1 MPGLGSRQHF
11 PALTSEPDLVYL
23 DAASGT
29 PCPEPV
35 IAQLTAELRGPAAN
49 PGRGGH
55 RWARDALRRFE
66 EARAT
71 VAAFLGTSFPDEVA
85 FTRGA
90 TGAMAFLADRWG
102 PAALADGG
110 DILYCPGDHLST
122 VRPWLRL
129 AERMRHQGVRAVAYR
144 RDRLGRIDPDDFARA
159 AGDRTAVVVA
169 TDVHNLHGTRTDLD
183 ALAIP
188 PAATVCLDC
197 SQSAGRLPLGLAESR
212 AELAVVS
219 GHKMFGPPGTGT
231 VYVRRGQHH
240 RIAVDRAAAR
250 SGPARHVSPLTD
262 AAEEGSL
269 DGAGAAGLAS
279 ATAFLDTI
287 GLDRVGGHL
296 ATLAARFA
304 DGASRIGGVTLL
316 GPPVDASRPH
326 SGIAAFAVDGQ
337 AGADVAFALERRGVY
352 VRAGDHCLD
361 GPREDAVRVSF
372 HLYNDEND
380 VDRLLQGLAAAA
392 ERD

>member
-1 MPGLGSRQHF
+1 MLGSRRDF
-11 PALTSEPDLVYL
+11 PALTAEPDLVYL

-29 PCPEPV
+29 PCPEAV

-55 RWARDALRRFE
+55 PWARDALRRLE
-66 EARAT
+66 EARAA
-71 VAAFLGTSFPDEVA
+71 VAAFLGATFPDEVA
-85 FTRGA
+85 FSRGA

-102 PAALADGG
+102 PTALADGG

-129 AERMRHQGVRAVAYR
+129 AERMKNHGVRAVPYR

-159 AGDRTAVVVA
+159 ASDRTAVVVA

-188 PAATVCLDC
+188 PGATVCLDC
-197 SQSAGRLPLGLAESR
+197 SQTAGRLPLRLAESR

-231 VYVRRGQHH
+231 VYVRRGQHR

-269 DGAGAAGLAS
+269 DGAGAAALAS
-279 ATAFLDTI
+279 ATAFLDGI
-287 GLDRVGGHL
+287 GIDRVGGHL
-296 ATLAARFA
+296 AGLAARFA
-304 DGASRIGGVTLL
+304 NGASRIGGVTLL
-316 GPPVDASRPH
+316 GPPVEAGGPH
-326 SGIAAFAVDGQ
+326 SGIAAFALDGQ
-337 AGADVAFALERRGVY
+337 AGDDVAFALERRRIY

>member
-11 PALTSEPDLVYL
+11 PALTAEPDLVYL

-35 IAQLTAELRGPAAN
+35 IAQLAAELRGPAAN

-55 RWARDALRRFE
+55 PWARDALRRFE
-66 EARAT
+66 ESRAT
-71 VAAFLGTSFPDEVA
+71 VAAFLGAAFPDEVA

-102 PAALADGG
+102 PAALANGG

-129 AERMRHQGVRAVAYR
+129 AERMRHQDVRVVAYR

-159 AGDRTAVVVA
+159 ASDRTAVVVV
-169 TDVHNLHGTRTDLD
+169 TDVHNLHGTRADLET
-183 ALAIP
+183 LAIP

-197 SQSAGRLPLGLAESR
+197 SQSAGRLPLRLAESR

-269 DGAGAAGLAS
+269 DGAGAAALAS

-287 GLDRVGGHL
+287 GLDRVGAHL

-316 GPPVDASRPH
+316 GPPVDAGPPH
-326 SGIAAFAVDGQ
+326 SGIAAFALDGQ

>member
-1 MPGLGSRQHF
+1 MLGSRRHF
-11 PALTSEPDLVYL
+11 PALTAEPDLVYL

-35 IAQLTAELRGPAAN
+35 IAQLTAELRGPAGN

-55 RWARDALRRFE
+55 PWARDALRRFE
-66 EARAT
+66 EARAA
-71 VAAFLGTSFPDEVA
+71 VAAFLGATFPDEIA

-90 TGAMAFLADRWG
+90 TGAMAFLTDRWG
-102 PAALADGG
+102 AATLADGG

-129 AERMRHQGVRAVAYR
+129 AERMRPQGVRAVAYR
-144 RDRLGRIDPDDFARA
+144 RDRLGRIDLDDFARA
-159 AGDRTAVVVA
+159 ASDRTKIVVA
-169 TDVHNLHGTRTDLD
+169 TDVHNLHGTRTDLE
-183 ALAIP
+183 ALPIP
-188 PAATVCLDC
+188 PSATLCLDC
-197 SQSAGRLPLGLAESR
+197 SQSAGRMPLRLAESR
-212 AELAVVS
+212 AEVAVVS

-240 RIAVDRAAAR
+240 RIVVDRAAGR

-269 DGAGAAGLAS
+269 DGAGAAALAS
-279 ATAFLDTI
+279 ATTFIDGI
-287 GLDRVGGHL
+287 GLDAVGGHL
-296 ATLAARFA
+296 AGLAARFT
-304 DGASRIGGVTLL
+304 DGAARIGGVSLL
-316 GPPVDASRPH
+316 GPPVDAHRPH
-326 SGIAAFAVDGQ
+326 SGIVAFALDGQ
-337 AGADVAFALERRGVY
+337 AGADIAFALERRGIY

-361 GPREDAVRVSF
+361 GPRDDAVRASF

-392 ERD
+392 ERT

>member
-11 PALTSEPDLVYL
+11 PALTAEPDLVYL

-55 RWARDALRRFE
+55 PWARDALRRFE
-66 EARAT
+66 ESRAT
-71 VAAFLGTSFPDEVA
+71 VAAFLGASFPDEVA

-90 TGAMAFLADRWG
+90 TGATAFLADRWG
-102 PAALADGG
+102 PAALANGG

-159 AGDRTAVVVA
+159 ASDRTAVVVV
-169 TDVHNLHGTRTDLD
+169 TGVHNLHGTWADLD

-197 SQSAGRLPLGLAESR
+197 SQSAGRLPLRLAESQ

-231 VYVRRGQHH
+231 VYVRRGQHL

-269 DGAGAAGLAS
+269 DGAGAAALAS

-287 GLDRVGGHL
+287 GLDRVGTHL

-316 GPPVDASRPH
+316 VPPVDAGRPH
-326 SGIAAFAVDGQ
+326 SGISAFAVDGQ

>member
-1 MPGLGSRQHF
+1 MLGSRRHF
-11 PALTSEPDLVYL
+11 PALTAEPDLVYL

-55 RWARDALRRFE
+55 PWARDALRRVE
-66 EARAT
+66 EARAA
-71 VAAFLGTSFPDEVA
+71 VAAFLGAAFPDEVA

-102 PAALADGG
+102 PAALEKGG

-129 AERMRHQGVRAVAYR
+129 AERMRPQGVRAVPYR
-144 RDRLGRIDPDDFARA
+144 RDRLGRIDADDFARA

-197 SQSAGRLPLGLAESR
+197 SQSAGRLPLRLAESR
-212 AELAVVS
+212 AEVAVVS

-240 RIAVDRAAAR
+240 RIAVDRAAGR

-269 DGAGAAGLAS
+269 DGAGAAALAG
-279 ATAFLDTI
+279 ATAFLDGI
-287 GLDRVGGHL
+287 GVDRVGGHL
-296 ATLAARFA
+296 AALASRFA
-304 DGASRIGGVTLL
+304 DGATRIGGVTLL
-316 GPPVDASRPH
+316 GPPVDPRQPH
-326 SGIAAFAVDGQ
+326 SGIVAFALDGQ
-337 AGADVAFALERRGVY
+337 AGADVAFALERRRVY

-361 GPREDAVRVSF
+361 GPRDDAVRASF

-380 VDRLLQGLAAAA
+380 VDRLLQGLSAAA
-392 ERD
+392 ERT

>member
-1 MPGLGSRQHF
+1 MPGLGSRQQF
-11 PALTSEPDLVYL
+11 PSLTAEPDLVYL

-55 RWARDALRRFE
+55 PWARDALRRFE
-66 EARAT
+66 ESRAT
-71 VAAFLGTSFPDEVA
+71 VAAFLGASFPDEVA

-102 PAALADGG
+102 PGALANGG

-129 AERMRHQGVRAVAYR
+129 AERMRDQGVRAVAYR

-159 AGDRTAVVVA
+159 ASDRTAVVVA

-197 SQSAGRLPLGLAESR
+197 SQSAGRLPLRLAESR

-231 VYVRRGQHH
+231 VYVRRGEHH
-240 RIAVDRAAAR
+240 RIAVDRSAAR

-269 DGAGAAGLAS
+269 DGAGAAALAS
-279 ATAFLDTI
+279 ATVFLDAI
-287 GLDRVGGHL
+287 GLDRVGAHL

-316 GPPVDASRPH
+316 GPPVETGPH

>member
-1 MPGLGSRQHF
+1 MLGSRRHF
-11 PALTSEPDLVYL
+11 PALEAEPDLVYL

-29 PCPEPV
+29 PCPEAV

-55 RWARDALRRFE
+55 PWARDALRRFE
-66 EARAT
+66 DARAA
-71 VAAFLGTSFPDEVA
+71 VAAFLGASFPDEAA

-102 PAALADGG
+102 PGALANGG

-144 RDRLGRIDPDDFARA
+144 RDRLGRIDPEDFARA
-159 AGDRTAVVVA
+159 ASDRTAVVVA
-169 TDVHNLHGTRTDLD
+169 TDVHNLHGTRTELE

-197 SQSAGRLPLGLAESR
+197 SQSAGRLPLRLAESR

-269 DGAGAAGLAS
+269 DGAGAAALAS
-279 ATAFLDTI
+279 ATAFLDRI
-287 GLDRVGGHL
+287 GLERVGDHL
-296 ATLAARFA
+296 AGLALRFTE
-304 DGASRIGGVTLL
+304 GAARIGGVTVL
-316 GPPVDASRPH
+316 GPPVGADRPH
-326 SGIAAFAVDGQ
+326 SGIAAFTVDGQ
-337 AGADVAFALERRGVY
+337 AGADVAFALEQRGVY
-352 VRAGDHCLD
+352 VRAGDHCLEGARD
-361 GPREDAVRVSF
+361 DVVRASF
-372 HLYNDEND
+372 HLYNDEID
-380 VDRLLQGLAAAA
+380 VDRLLQGLAATA

>member
-1 MPGLGSRQHF
+1 MLGSRRHF
-11 PALTSEPDLVYL
+11 PALTAEPDLVYL
-23 DAASGT
+23 DASSGT

-55 RWARDALRRFE
+55 PWARDALRRVE
-66 EARAT
+66 EARAV
-71 VAAFLGTSFPDEVA
+71 VAAFLGATFPDEVA

-90 TGAMAFLADRWG
+90 TGAMAFLADQWG
-102 PAALADGG
+102 PAALERGG

-129 AERMRHQGVRAVAYR
+129 AERMRPQGVRAVPYR
-144 RDRLGRIDPDDFARA
+144 RDRLGRIDADDFARA
-159 AGDRTAVVVA
+159 ASDRTAVVVA

-197 SQSAGRLPLGLAESR
+197 SQSAGRLPLRLAESR
-212 AELAVVS
+212 AEVAVAS

-240 RIAVDRAAAR
+240 RIAVDRAAGR

-269 DGAGAAGLAS
+269 DGAGAAALAS
-279 ATAFLDTI
+279 AAAFVDGI
-287 GLDRVGGHL
+287 GLDALGDHL
-296 ATLAARFA
+296 AGLAARFT
-304 DGASRIGGVTLL
+304 DGAARIGGVTLL
-316 GPPVDASRPH
+316 GPPVDARQPH
-326 SGIAAFAVDGQ
+326 SGIVALALVGLAFYE
-337 AGADVAFALERRGVY
+337 VAFALERRRVY

-361 GPREDAVRVSF
+361 GPRDDAVRASF

-392 ERD
+392 ERT

>member
-1 MPGLGSRQHF
+1 MLGSRRNF
-11 PALTSEPDLVYL
+11 PALTAEPDLVYL
-23 DAASGT
+23 DSASGT

-35 IAQLTAELRGPAAN
+35 IAQLTAELRGPAGN

-55 RWARDALRRFE
+55 PWARGALRRFE
-66 EARAT
+66 DARAA
-71 VAAFLGTSFPDEVA
+71 VAAFLGASFPDEVA

-102 PAALADGG
+102 PAALEDGG

-129 AERMRHQGVRAVAYR
+129 AERLRHQGVRAVAYR

-159 AGDRTAVVVA
+159 LSDRTKVVVA

-188 PAATVCLDC
+188 PGATVCLDC
-197 SQSAGRLPLGLAESR
+197 SQSAGRMPLRLAGSR

-231 VYVRRGQHH
+231 VYVRRGQHR

-269 DGAGAAGLAS
+269 DGAGAAALAS
-279 ATAFLDTI
+279 AAAFIDRI
-287 GLDRVGGHL
+287 GVDLVGGHL
-296 ATLAARFA
+296 TQLAARFA
-304 DGASRIGGVTLL
+304 EGAARVGGVTLL
-316 GPPVDASRPH
+316 GPPVGESRSH
-326 SGIAAFAVDGQ
+326 SGIAAFTVDGQ
-337 AGADVAFALERRGVY
+337 AGADVAFTLERRGIY
-352 VRAGDHCLD
+352 VRAGDHCLEGRRD
-361 GPREDAVRVSF
+361 DVVRASF
-372 HLYNDEND
+372 HLYNDETD

>member
-1 MPGLGSRQHF
+1 MSELGSRRLF
-11 PALTSEPDLVYL
+11 PALTAEPDLSYL

-35 IAQLTAELRGPAAN
+35 IARLSAELRGPSAN

-55 RWARDALRRFE
+55 PWARDALRRVE
-66 EARAT
+66 ESRAA
-71 VAAFLGTSFPDEVA
+71 VAGFLGAAYPDEVA

-102 PAALADGG
+102 PSALANGG
-110 DILYCPGDHLST
+110 EILYCPGDHLST

-129 AERMRHQGVRAVAYR
+129 ARRMRHRGVRAVPYR
-144 RDRLGRIDPDDFARA
+144 RDRLGRIDADDFARVA
-159 AGDRTAVVVA
+159 SDRTAVVVA

-188 PAATVCLDC
+188 PGAPVCLDC
-197 SQSAGRLPLGLAESR
+197 SQSAGRLPLRLAESR

-231 VYVRRGQHH
+231 TYVRRGQHH
-240 RIAVDRAAAR
+240 RIAVDRPAAR
-250 SGPARHVSPLTD
+250 SGPARHVSQLTD

-269 DGAGAAGLAS
+269 DGAGAVGLAS
-279 ATAFLDTI
+279 ATAFIDDI
-287 GLDRVGGHL
+287 GLDRLGDHL
-296 ATLAARFA
+296 TGLVTRFV
-304 DGASRIGGVTLL
+304 DGAARIGGYTLL
-316 GPPVDASRPH
+316 GPPIDTDRTH
-326 SGIAAFAVDGQ
+326 SGIIAFALDGH

-372 HLYNDEND
+372 HLYNDETD